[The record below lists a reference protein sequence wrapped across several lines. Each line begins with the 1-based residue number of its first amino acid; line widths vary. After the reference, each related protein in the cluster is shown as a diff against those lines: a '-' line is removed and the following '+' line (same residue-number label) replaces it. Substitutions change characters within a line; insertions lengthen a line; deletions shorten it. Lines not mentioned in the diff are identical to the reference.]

1 MSKANMFE
9 AKPREEWVTPEMEH
23 SLRKFATSGELTCA
37 QAMEF
42 AKSHKIPMKQMKY
55 LTDLFTIKLKSC
67 QLGCF

>member
-9 AKPREEWVTPEMEH
+9 AKPREEWVTPVIEKNLH
-23 SLRKFATSGELTCA
+23 KLAATGELTCA

-42 AKSHKIPMKQMKY
+42 AKSHKIPMRKMKY
-55 LTDLFTIKLKSC
+55 LTDLLKIKLKSC